1 MADSDDTQ
9 PIDFIGKA
17 LYLVREEDKQRVKLQ
32 AELDY
37 LSHNDYWLC
46 IR

>member
-9 PIDFIGKA
+9 LIDFIGKA
-17 LYLVREEDKQRVKLQ
+17 LYLVREDKKKSKVQ

-37 LSHNDYWLC
+37 LYYNDLLVIY
-46 IR
+46 